1 MISSHS
7 LKSKIMGSFAISF
20 FIFLLFV
27 SVIIFLCFNIAIQG
41 WYKTSENRYV
51 SSVIIALDILFFDN
65 KTPTRQDIESTVK
78 PLLKDRFSLLIVTP
92 QGEPII
98 NHALSPDM
106 EREAQWIINKTK
118 ENPIDET
125 LRCVTQIVK
134 RETHREVKGNHRNET
149 SRCGM
154 QTVKQQRPHSPRS
167 HLPHELRGFITPIVT
182 EDGQIALFVAA
193 NALRF
198 GISEKSNRKLFKY
211 PLIILFAGLIISISV
226 AILFTFIISD
236 KIAKDAKNV
245 SQGLKKMATGSR
257 NVSFGESYSNEIS
270 SIRKSAL
277 ILQEKLLKEETAT
290 KQWTQDIAH
299 DLRTPITALKAQLEA
314 MIDGVLKPDKQHM
327 EKLLSEINRLE
338 SLTEDVNRLTKI
350 ESQETKP
357 NISEISSGEI
367 ADMIKERFSIAAE
380 EKGIQLEIKQDDFLL
395 NCDTNYIIR
404 AISNLVQN
412 SITHSFASSTENKVL
427 VFLKQSKDSTSA
439 EIGTENNGHIP
450 DDELDKIFDRL
461 YRGEFARSSVGSGLG
476 LTIAKAAIVKQ
487 GGTIKAENISATD
500 GSIGKV
506 RFTIKLPLNNY
517 SLSNSSSSLD
527 TVSQ

>member
-27 SVIIFLCFNIAIQG
+27 SVIIFLCFNIAVQG

-65 KTPTRQDIESTVK
+65 KTPTYEDIELTVK
-78 PLLKDRFSLLIVTP
+78 PLLKERFSLLVVTP
-92 QGEPII
+92 QGESII
-98 NHALSPDM
+98 NHALSPEM
-106 EREAQWIINKTK
+106 KREARWIINEIK

-125 LRCVTQIVK
+125 LRCVTPIIK
-134 RETHREVKGNHRNET
+134 KETHRQAKGKHRNET
-149 SRCGM
+149 FRCGM
-154 QTVKQQRPHSPRS
+154 QTVKQQRSHSPRS
-167 HLPHELRGFITPIVT
+167 HLPHELRRFMTPIVT
-182 EDGQIALFVAA
+182 EEGQIVLLVAA
-193 NALRF
+193 NAVKF
-198 GISEKSNRKLFKY
+198 GISEKSNRALFKY
-211 PLIILFAGLIISISV
+211 PLIILFVGLIISISV
-226 AILFTFIISD
+226 AILFTFIISG
-236 KIAKDAKNV
+236 KIAKDANNV

-270 SIRKSAL
+270 SIRESAL
-277 ILQEKLLKEETAT
+277 ILQEKLHKEEIAT

-314 MIDGVLKPDKQHM
+314 MIDGVLQPDKQRM

-350 ESQETKP
+350 ESSETEP
-357 NISEISSGEI
+357 NISEISSGEL
-367 ADMIKERFSIAAE
+367 ADMIKERFSIVAE

-412 SITHSFASSTENKVL
+412 SITHSLKGSAESKIL
-427 VFLKQSKDSTSA
+427 VFLNQSKDGTTA

-450 DDELDKIFDRL
+450 DEELDKIFDRL

-487 GGTIKAENISATD
+487 GGTIKAENITGSD
-500 GSIGKV
+500 GSTGKV
-506 RFTIKLPLNNY
+506 RFTINLPL
-517 SLSNSSSSLD
+517 STGADNSF
-527 TVSQ
+527 TE

>member
-27 SVIIFLCFNIAIQG
+27 SVIIFSCFNIAVQG
-41 WYKTSENRYV
+41 WYRASESKYV

-65 KTPTRQDIESTVK
+65 KTPTYQDIESTVK
-78 PLLKDRFSLLIVTP
+78 PLLKERFSLLVVTP

-98 NHALSPDM
+98 NHAPSSDM
-106 EREAQWIINKTK
+106 KREAQWIINKIK

-125 LRCVTQIVK
+125 L
-134 RETHREVKGNHRNET
+134 
-149 SRCGM
+149 RCGM

-167 HLPHELRGFITPIVT
+167 HLPHELRRFITPIVT
-182 EDGQIALFVAA
+182 EDGKIALFVTA
-193 NALRF
+193 NAVRF
-198 GISEKSNRKLFKY
+198 GISEKSNRKVLKY

-270 SIRKSAL
+270 SIRESAL

-314 MIDGVLKPDKQHM
+314 MIDGVLKPDKQRM

-350 ESQETKP
+350 ESPETKP
-357 NISEISSGEI
+357 NISEISSGEL

-380 EKGIQLEIKQDDFLL
+380 EKGIQLEINQDDFLL

-412 SITHSFASSTENKVL
+412 SIIHSFASSAESKIL
-427 VFLKQSKDSTSA
+427 VFLKQSKDGTSA

-450 DDELDKIFDRL
+450 DEELDKIFDRL
-461 YRGEFARSSVGSGLG
+461 YRGEFARSSAGSGLG

-487 GGTIKAENISATD
+487 GGTIKAENISAAD
-500 GSIGKV
+500 GSADKV
-506 RFTIKLPLNNY
+506 RFTIKLPLSTGADNY
-517 SLSNSSSSLD
+517 SLQNSSSS
-527 TVSQ
+527 